1 MSSAAHPSASRIG
14 YGVIGAGWMGDVHA
28 RAISRLTH
36 HFPDLGPAPELRAVA
51 EPLDPARRSF
61 VSKHGPV
68 TEYETWAD
76 LLADPAIDLVSI
88 TTPNATHREIALAAA
103 QAGKNIWIEKP
114 VGLSS
119 DDVRDIAT
127 AVDAAGVQ
135 CHVGFNYRHIPAVT
149 TCQRIVAEGG
159 IGRVTHARLWLL
171 TDYAA
176 HPGGP
181 LSWRFT
187 LERGGH
193 GVLGDLLS
201 HAFDLSHFLLHDSA
215 GDIDDIVAM
224 TATFI
229 SDRPLTPP
237 GGSHYAIIEDATQF
251 GPVENEDFVAAMAR
265 TMQGV
270 PLLLESSR
278 ADVGEENNYGFEIHG
293 THGLVSWDYRRSDE
307 YRWSSGHSFQHQEVR
322 THFAGPGDGAYAR
335 FYPGAGNAMSYDDTK
350 VCEAADVVRS
360 LREGTHHGA
369 GLADALYAARA
380 LDAVVHSAA
389 TRSWVSLDRESSMQ

>member
-1 MSSAAHPSASRIG
+1 MSTPGVG
-14 YGVIGAGWMGDVHA
+14 YGVIGAGWMGDVHS

-36 HFPDLGPAPELRAVA
+36 HFPDLGPAPVLHAVA
-51 EPLDPARRSF
+51 EPLTDVRNAF
-61 VSKHGPV
+61 VSKHGAV
-68 TEYETWAD
+68 TEYDTWQELID
-76 LLADPAIDLVSI
+76 DPRIQLVSI
-88 TTPNATHREIALAAA
+88 TTPNATHREIAVAAA
-103 QAGKNIWIEKP
+103 RAGKNIWIEKP

-119 DDVRDIAT
+119 DDVQEIAR
-127 AVDAAGVQ
+127 AVKAAGVQ

-149 TCQRIVAEGG
+149 ACQRIVTDGE
-159 IGRVTHARLWLL
+159 IGQVTHARVWLL

-201 HAFDLSHFLLHDSA
+201 HAFDLSHFLLHENA
-215 GDIDDIVAM
+215 GDIDTLVAM
-224 TATFI
+224 TTTFI
-229 SDRPLTPP
+229 SERPVTPP
-237 GGSHYAIIEDATQF
+237 GGSHYAIIEDATEF
-251 GPVENEDFVAAMAR
+251 GPVENEDFVAALAR
-265 TMQGV
+265 TTQGV
-270 PLLLESSR
+270 PLILESSR

-307 YRWSSGHSFQHQEVR
+307 YRWSTGHSFQHQEVR
-322 THFAGPGDGAYAR
+322 THFAGPGDGAYTR

-360 LREGTHHGA
+360 LRDGTHHGA

-380 LDAVVHSAA
+380 LDAVVNSAA
-389 TRSWVSLDRESSMQ
+389 TRSWVSLSHDAPMQ